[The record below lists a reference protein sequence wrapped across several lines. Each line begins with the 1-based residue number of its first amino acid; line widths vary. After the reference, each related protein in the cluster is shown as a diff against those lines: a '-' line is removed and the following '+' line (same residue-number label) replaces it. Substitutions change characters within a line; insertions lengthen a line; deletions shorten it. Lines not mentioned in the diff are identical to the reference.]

1 MFNYDFTKSSKFKR
15 DQYFAAEQLQLF
27 QVIERLLPSATVV
40 AVTDSSTPS
49 SQVIE
54 AFSLCMFL
62 FCTFYQPLPSGPP
75 CSEQQGHRLQARHK
89 IRCL

>member
-40 AVTDSSTPS
+40 AET
-49 SQVIE
+49 
-54 AFSLCMFL
+54 
-62 FCTFYQPLPSGPP
+62 
-75 CSEQQGHRLQARHK
+75 QAGFNVRY
-89 IRCL
+89 